1 MLVLFLDVDGVL
13 NSWQS
18 AEYWGRKNL
27 SQEELDRCM
36 YSFCP
41 IAMSNL
47 NNLCEEFP
55 DLKIVVSSTWRKSRS
70 VAQLQDVLADNGF
83 LYIDRVV
90 DKTPVLGYDHCRGDE
105 IKDWLSNHPL
115 WVDTHEPKEF
125 VIVDDDSDMGEL
137 IDHLIQTD
145 ARVGFDYLAFLRVSD
160 YFTTKGFAPKQ
171 PKGVHPL

>member
-27 SQEELDRCM
+27 SQEELDRCV

-47 NNLCEEFP
+47 NSLCEEFP

-70 VAQLQDVLADNGF
+70 VAQLQLLLADNGF
-83 LYIDRVV
+83 LYINRII

-105 IKDWLSNHPL
+105 INDWLGQYRDKIDAHGP
-115 WVDTHEPKEF
+115 EAF

-160 YFTTKGFAPKQ
+160 YFTAKGFAPKQ
-171 PKGVHPL
+171 PKGVHAL